1 VLQDLCR
8 CVALLAAMAPVAPA
22 QVSGVVRDASGP
34 IPGATVRVQRT
45 GLAVTTGRDGT
56 FAIPGA
62 GSRSLISV
70 TAYAPGYYTA
80 GPFSVRG
87 GGASV
92 AVLLTKLPVRDHSG
106 YQWIAAAS
114 SAGAD
119 LKCQNCHG
127 DATVKDSALPY
138 DEWIRDAHGGSL
150 QNRRFLSMY
159 NGTDLNGARRSP
171 PTPRAVQSDYGS
183 FPLPP
188 DPGKPYFGPGF
199 KLDFPASA
207 GNCAACH
214 APAAAAAAPYGTDI
228 NLVSGTG
235 REGITCDFCHKIW
248 SVRLKP
254 RTGLPYPGMPG
265 VLSISFRRPP
275 PGSQLFVG
283 PYDDVAPGEDTYSP
297 LQNRSQ
303 ICAPCH
309 FGQFWGVQ
317 IYNSFG
323 EWLASPYAD
332 PVSGRTCQDCHMPR
346 RGGTLVARRDK
357 GAGDRDPKT
366 IFSHF
371 MPGASDV
378 SLLQDTAVLRV
389 QARRAGDR
397 IQVQA
402 DVINAKAGH
411 HIPTDHPARNIILVV
426 SVTDAAGNELRQL
439 SGPVIPEWGGKGS
452 EPTDYAGRP
461 GKIFARVLE
470 ERWTGVHPT
479 AAYWNPTS
487 LREDTR
493 LAARATDTTVY
504 QFAAPKNSGRMAV
517 HAVLVYRR
525 AFKTLARQKGWDT
538 PDVLMNEER
547 AQLP

>member
-1 VLQDLCR
+1 LCA
-8 CVALLAAMAPVAPA
+8 ALLAGMASTAPA

-34 IPGATVRVQRT
+34 VPGATVRVQRT
-45 GLAVTTGRDGT
+45 GLAVVTSQDGA
-56 FAIPGA
+56 FAVPGA
-62 GSRSLISV
+62 ALCPLLSL
-70 TAYAPGYYTA
+70 TAYAPGYYIA
-80 GPFSVRG
+80 GPFSTRPC
-87 GGASV
+87 GASIGI
-92 AVLLTKLPVRDHSG
+92 VLKKHPKEDYAG
-106 YQWIAAAS
+106 YQWVVATS
-114 SAGAD
+114 SAGGEPG
-119 LKCQNCHG
+119 CQICHG
-127 DATVKDSALPY
+127 DTGAKDSALPF
-138 DEWIRDAHGGSL
+138 DEWSRDAHGGSL
-150 QNRRFLSMY
+150 RNRRFLSMY
-159 NGTDLNGARRSP
+159 NGADLSGTHRSP
-171 PTPRAVQSDYGS
+171 RTPRGVHSDYGS

-188 DPGKPYFGPGF
+188 DPTKPYFGPGF

-214 APAAAAAAPYGTDI
+214 APAAAAAAPYGTDV
-228 NLVSGTG
+228 NSVSGAG

-248 SVRLKP
+248 AVRLKP
-254 RTGLPYPGMPG
+254 QTGLPYPGMPG

-275 PGSQLFVG
+275 PGSQLFIG

-323 EWLASPYAD
+323 EWLASPYAG
-332 PVSGRTCQDCHMPR
+332 PASGQTCQDCHMPR
-346 RGGTLVARRDK
+346 RGGTLIARRDK
-357 GAGDRDPKT
+357 GGGDRDPRT
-366 IFSHF
+366 VFSHL

-378 SLLQDTAVLRV
+378 SLLRDAAVMRV

-402 DVINAKAGH
+402 DVTNAKAGH

-426 SVTDAAGNELRQL
+426 WATDAAGNELRQL

-461 GKIFARVLE
+461 GKIFARILE

-493 LAARATDTTVY
+493 LAARATDTTAY
-504 QFAAPKNSGRMAV
+504 QFAAPKNGGRIAV

-525 AFKTLARQKGWDT
+525 AFKTMARQKGWDT
-538 PDVLMNEER
+538 PDILMNEER